1 MRNKNRRHRQL
12 EILSYRYDLSEADL
26 NELKVLAGGYAG
38 EIEFDRI
45 LEEDFGDVEFIHL
58 KDFCFKVGR
67 SGSQTKAESSVDQEI
82 QIDNIIIAGDRM
94 FTFEVKNYNFDL
106 IYAEGQWTYENGRK
120 FGDPM
125 LQVGRQKAALQGF
138 LDKAGFS
145 INLYG
150 TIVFINRDQTIFR
163 LPDNPEILVWSNMR
177 KKLRKVLHPNRYD
190 HSDLIGRLE
199 AERLEESQ
207 YQGDVGVLF
216 EELKTGVF
224 CGYCG
229 GQAVRHNQQKFRCL
243 RCDGVWTTL
252 SAIERLIYEIKTLN
266 RTWKMTPTMI
276 NRFSGGEISE
286 SCVRRHRNKSH
297 ISF

>member
-1 MRNKNRRHRQL
+1 LRNKNRRHRQL

-177 KKLRKVLHPNRYD
+177 KKLRKVLHSNRYD

-207 YQGDVGVLF
+207 YQGDVGVVF
-216 EELKTGVF
+216 DKLKTGIF
-224 CGYCG
+224 CGDCG
-229 GQAVRHNQQKFRCL
+229 GRLMKRSNYNYDCVQCSK
-243 RCDGVWTTL
+243 VWPVL
-252 SAIERLIYEIKTLN
+252 MVAKNLVEEIKVLN
-266 RTWKMTPTMI
+266 RTWKMSPSKLHKY
-276 NRFSGGEISE
+276 SGGAISE
-286 SCVRRHRNKSH
+286 SCILKYKKAGK
-297 ISF
+297 IDI